1 MKYLKYFESYNSSE
15 VKSSD
20 LSAEQ
25 TTELNKKSLEYLID
39 LSDSEKLKLK
49 SDLEKFARDNGYT
62 LSELEDPELVQ
73 RLIQPN
79 TNEGLGDWIKDNWYN
94 LVTKVAK
101 YTGIASLITFVG
113 SMSLYWFGGY
123 DTLDG
128 VKIAATAWII
138 SSIVSALKGL
148 K

>member
-1 MKYLKYFESYNSSE
+1 MKYLKYFESYSSE

-20 LSAEQ
+20 LSTGQ
-25 TTELNKKSLEYLID
+25 TRELHKKSLEYLLD
-39 LSDSEKLKLK
+39 L
-49 SDLEKFARDNGYT
+49 SDLEKIKLKRDLENFARDNGYT
-62 LSELEDPELVQ
+62 LSELENPELVQ
-73 RLIQPN
+73 TLIQST

-94 LVTKVAK
+94 IVTKVAK
-101 YTGIASLITFVG
+101 YTGIVSLITFIG